1 LQNEVNPGVGHSLAD
16 AIGFVTNDGVYILRR
31 NYSRGRS
38 DYMRQQRFSSD
49 LMQDFRMFGF
59 QARPFARRHDC
70 DGNTRDAR

>member
-1 LQNEVNPGVGHSLAD
+1 LQNEVNSGVGHSLAD

-38 DYMRQQRFSSD
+38 DYMRQQRLSPD